1 MSISS
6 DSLSPRNGR
15 QELEGVSE
23 SPSGKF
29 MQLLENREQE
39 LTTSA
44 SQTDVKELLSTG
56 SQTLRLDKF
65 EMLNLK
71 NLISTGSQTELLREI
86 GDIYERDLVSTGSQT
101 ELLRKNENVIV
112 VEEAEST
119 VENLNGDQRQRRRK
133 SGLSG
138 SLLTADTATET
149 KSDANESTSKS
160 KSETIDSTKLCPVLE
175 KEKKATS
182 LWRKKLSVAFKT
194 PEEFEPYSSATGEA
208 LEDSVGSNF
217 VDGVSLRVR

>member
-6 DSLSPRNGR
+6 DSLSPRNSR
-15 QELEGVSE
+15 QELEGISE

-29 MQLLENREQE
+29 IQLVENREQD
-39 LTTSA
+39 LATSA
-44 SQTDVKELLSTG
+44 CQTDVKDLLSTG
-56 SQTLRLDKF
+56 SQTLLLDKF

-71 NLISTGSQTELLREI
+71 NLMSTGSQTELLREI
-86 GDIYERDLVSTGSQT
+86 EDISERDLVSTGSQT
-101 ELLRKNENVIV
+101 ELLKNNENVII

-119 VENLNGDQRQRRRK
+119 VESPNGDQRQRRRK

-138 SLLTADTATET
+138 SLIAADQTMITKGDENETA
-149 KSDANESTSKS
+149 SKS
-160 KSETIDSTKLCPVLE
+160 KSEAIDSTKLSPVLE

-208 LEDSVGSNF
+208 LEDSVGSTF